1 MSKGK
6 NPEES
11 QENFK
16 ITEEKRYQKKVKR
29 IQVEKQT
36 QLKEEKKPAKK

>member
-1 MSKGK
+1 MKKGK

-11 QENFK
+11 KENFK
-16 ITEEKRYQKKVKR
+16 ITEEKKYQRKVKH

-36 QLKEEKKPAKK
+36 QLKEDKKPAKK

>member
-6 NPEES
+6 NPEKS
-11 QENFK
+11 KENFK
-16 ITEEKRYQKKVKR
+16 ITEEKQYQKKVKR

-36 QLKEEKKPAKK
+36 QLKEEKKPSKK